1 MRPTWVLVLL
11 LAAGPVAG
19 QVKDRVLQVNFTPSD
34 DSIRA
39 ATDEYKAIWGQEGP
53 RIVPAMERRSGLR
66 FEAGPIEVSV
76 YEGTSYSGEPG
87 GRPMLLRAS
96 YPAATKR
103 ATLVHELA
111 HRLAN
116 DVRVPF
122 DHHEVI
128 FLFVYDVWVELWG
141 QMFADEQVVIESRR
155 TGADYAGMW
164 KKVLAMSPAERAGR
178 LKAVI
183 AEYGTAR

>member
-1 MRPTWVLVLL
+1 
-11 LAAGPVAG
+11 
-19 QVKDRVLQVNFTPSD
+19 
-34 DSIRA
+34 
-39 ATDEYKAIWGQEGP
+39 
-53 RIVPAMERRSGLR
+53 
-66 FEAGPIEVSV
+66 
-76 YEGTSYSGEPG
+76 
-87 GRPMLLRAS
+87 MLLRAS

-141 QMFADEQVVIESRR
+141 PMIADEQVVIESRR